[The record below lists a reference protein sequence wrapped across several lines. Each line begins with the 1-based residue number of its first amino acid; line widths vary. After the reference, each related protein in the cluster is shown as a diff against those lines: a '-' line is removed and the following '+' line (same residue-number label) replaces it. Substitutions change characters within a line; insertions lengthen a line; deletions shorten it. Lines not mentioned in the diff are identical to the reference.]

1 MMKNRGRNCSAT
13 VVILLVGVLLV
24 ACDNSTTTADSRTA
38 QMAPNTAKIET
49 TSSDAAPEIVMYK
62 SPSCECCTGWAE
74 HLRRA
79 GFNVIENKRDDMNII
94 KVQYG
99 VPEKMASC
107 HTAIVDGYIIEGHVP
122 AEDVTRLLRERP
134 DVAGLSAPGMPMKSP
149 GMQSVGQKPQGYDVL
164 AFDKDGSAS
173 VFHSY

>member
-1 MMKNRGRNCSAT
+1 MKNRGRNYSVTGAMM
-13 VVILLVGVLLV
+13 LVAAVLLA
-24 ACDNSTTTADSRTA
+24 ACDNSTTTAGISAAKTA
-38 QMAPNTAKIET
+38 QGAVKIET
-49 TSSDAAPEIVMYK
+49 ASSNTVPEIVMYK
-62 SPSCECCTGWAE
+62 SPTCDCCTGWAE
-74 HLRRA
+74 HLRQA

-99 VPEKMASC
+99 VPEKLASC

-122 AEDVTRLLRERP
+122 AEDVTRLLKERP
-134 DVAGLSAPGMPMKSP
+134 DVAGLSAPGMPMQSP

-164 AFDKDGSAS
+164 AFDKDGSSS